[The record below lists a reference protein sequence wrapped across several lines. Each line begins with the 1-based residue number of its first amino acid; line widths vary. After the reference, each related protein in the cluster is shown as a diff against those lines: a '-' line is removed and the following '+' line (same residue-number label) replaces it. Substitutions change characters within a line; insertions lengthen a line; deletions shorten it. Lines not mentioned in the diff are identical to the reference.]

1 MESFSA
7 MLEMFW
13 DIFPTFS
20 FQEMAPFFP
29 MLPTVS
35 AEWTQDTRSSGGKY
49 LMSTYY
55 VLDPVLNTSYGLF
68 NLILI
73 RT

>member
-1 MESFSA
+1 
-7 MLEMFW
+7 MLEVFW

-20 FQEMAPFFP
+20 FQEMAPLSP

-35 AEWTQDTRSSGGKY
+35 AEWTQDNRSRVEKY

-55 VLDPVLNTSYGLF
+55 VIDPVLNTSYGLF